1 MCVCAQQC
9 LTLCDPMDCSS
20 PGLLRQEHWAGLP
33 FPSPGDL
40 PNPEIESAPPVWA
53 DGFST
58 PEPPGKPIPFLL
70 MFLLRVVLMHCCV
83 KLHFP
88 DYSLQHLFLFDSR
101 NINWMQP
108 VYQVLREALRKR
120 RQKNTVPSLGRGTGA
135 GLNINNYTGV
145 PRPSV
150 TACLEGEHGAGR
162 GSGGEP
168 RDWGSRKGLCEALAW
183 EPWTLD
189 KRRLRTCLPVSAH
202 LDLLFCPLSF
212 LKILPV
218 LLTCSLFLVNVEV
231 LFDITGT
238 QTIFPSLLL
247 ICRLLGIFG
256 IQSFKKAC
264 LIGF

>member
-1 MCVCAQQC
+1 M
-9 LTLCDPMDCSS
+9 
-20 PGLLRQEHWAGLP
+20 
-33 FPSPGDL
+33 
-40 PNPEIESAPPVWA
+40 
-53 DGFST
+53 
-58 PEPPGKPIPFLL
+58 
-70 MFLLRVVLMHCCV
+70 
-83 KLHFP
+83 
-88 DYSLQHLFLFDSR
+88 
-101 NINWMQP
+101 
-108 VYQVLREALRKR
+108 
-120 RQKNTVPSLGRGTGA
+120 
-135 GLNINNYTGV
+135 
-145 PRPSV
+145 

-212 LKILPV
+212 FKILPV